1 MNLDALL
8 QPGALPWSPN
18 PGVSGLDVWNA
29 YEQPL
34 TGTFLSGAQPVLF
47 TIIADYEG
55 RMSLWAYTCLTDDEA
70 QDLAKAE
77 FDSVPEM
84 REAVARIFQ
93 GRKVALALAADN
105 QIRQWS
111 VPDEPGDIR
120 DLAASFIRARRRM
133 VGVREHAGVQ
143 GPAARPGVREDRQV
157 RAHLPGL
164 LSLRGQ
170 GRAEAAQRP
179 RMDLRR
185 LRHHP

>member
-34 TGTFLSGAQPVLF
+34 AGTFLSGAQPVLF

-55 RMSLWAYTCLTDDEA
+55 RMSLWAYTCLTGDEA
-70 QDLAKAE
+70 RDLAKAE

-84 REAVARIFQ
+84 REFVAGIFH

-120 DLAASFIRARRRM
+120 DLAASFINQIVTA
-133 VGVREHAGVQ
+133 AGQSQDRSTELRVKLAQ
-143 GPAARPGVREDRQV
+143 AA
-157 RAHLPGL
+157 
-164 LSLRGQ
+164 
-170 GRAEAAQRP
+170 AAT
-179 RMDLRR
+179 DELIDA
-185 LRHHP
+185 